1 MTNMHYLLTAAGAAA
16 GEGSIM
22 ESVMS
27 FAPILVVIVVFYFM
41 LIRPQQKKDKEDRA
55 MRENLEI
62 GDEIVTMGGIIGLVV
77 SVETDARG
85 CVSRFDG
92 GVKLAE
98 RNDVGVDILFFDDSV
113 KWYLTKAEKCCIV
126 RFNILNFSNATTGKK
141 SFHEVSESCRVV

>member
-1 MTNMHYLLTAAGAAA
+1 MTNMHYLLTATGAAA

-22 ESVMS
+22 ESVLS

-77 SVETDARG
+77 SIKEDTVVIETGSDRCKVRIIKSA
-85 CVSRFDG
+85 VAQNITA
-92 GVKLAE
+92 KE
-98 RNDVGVDILFFDDSV
+98 
-113 KWYLTKAEKCCIV
+113 KA
-126 RFNILNFSNATTGKK
+126 GK
-141 SFHEVSESCRVV
+141 

>member
-1 MTNMHYLLTAAGAAA
+1 MTNMHYLLTATGAAA

-77 SVETDARG
+77 SVKEDTVVIETGSDRSKVRIIKSA
-85 CVSRFDG
+85 V
-92 GVKLAE
+92 AQ
-98 RNDVGVDILFFDDSV
+98 N
-113 KWYLTKAEKCCIV
+113 LTAKEKA
-126 RFNILNFSNATTGKK
+126 GK
-141 SFHEVSESCRVV
+141 